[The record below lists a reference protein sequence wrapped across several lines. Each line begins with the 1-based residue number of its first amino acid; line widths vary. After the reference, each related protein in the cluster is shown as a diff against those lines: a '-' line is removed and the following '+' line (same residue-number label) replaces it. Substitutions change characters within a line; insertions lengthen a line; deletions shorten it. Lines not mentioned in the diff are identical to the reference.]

1 MKNIK
6 KEKTLIIIK
15 PDGVQRSLIGEIIQR
30 YERSGLKLVALKILV
45 PTVDQIEKHYL
56 LDPQWPINVGL
67 KALESYKEKGETPP
81 NTDPKKIGMI
91 VLANLKKYLGSGPV
105 VAMVWQGMHAVSVVR
120 KITGNTEP
128 RSSDVGT
135 IRGDFTIDSYQVA
148 DTDSRAVR
156 NLVHAS
162 GSPEE
167 ADKEIPL
174 WFKPEEVLN
183 YRLLNEEILYDINLD
198 GILE

>member
-6 KEKTLIIIK
+6 KEQTLVVIK

-30 YERSGLKLVALKILV
+30 YERSGLKLVGLKILI
-45 PTVDQIEKHYL
+45 PAIDQIEKHYL
-56 LDPQWPINVGL
+56 IDPQWPVNVGL
-67 KALESYKEKGETPP
+67 KALASYKEKGKTPP
-81 NTDPKKIGMI
+81 NTDPKKIGLI

-105 VAMVWQGMHAVSVVR
+105 VAMIWQGMHAVSVVR
-120 KITGNTEP
+120 KITGSTEP

-148 DTDSRAVR
+148 DTDGRAVR
-156 NLVHAS
+156 NLIHAS
-162 GSPEE
+162 SSPEE
-167 ADKEIPL
+167 I
-174 WFKPEEVLN
+174 LN
-183 YRLLNEEILYDINLD
+183 YRLINEEILYDINLD